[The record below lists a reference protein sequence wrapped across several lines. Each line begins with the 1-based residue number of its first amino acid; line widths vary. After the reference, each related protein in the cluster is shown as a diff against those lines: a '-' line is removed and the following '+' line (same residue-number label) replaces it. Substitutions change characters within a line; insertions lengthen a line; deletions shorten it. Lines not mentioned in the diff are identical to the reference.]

1 MKKSQL
7 RQIIRES
14 INELVIEQSGGPNF
28 NYQVPPV
35 YNNPA
40 PTPNNCPPEG
50 CRRVGIAYC
59 GASGGGDAQ
68 GLGNNLSGGALKY
81 LYDNSLQVG
90 DLVTVTANNFSWN
103 NGINA
108 FYSDQN
114 KVTGVIMQLFNTYS
128 GGGSTGNP
136 GDFAPKPSLATW
148 PYDPSLGNAN
158 DPDCGGVISTP
169 TCTHGNTSP
178 CASQWFQN
186 PNASWAANWM
196 NNRDCSNYTW
206 PATNLET
213 QALAIMANAPNP
225 QPNVYNDWN
234 DIWGAANAAFPN
246 TTGGPKAQFINKM
259 AKAKFSQCQKQA
271 CNC

>member
-7 RQIIRES
+7 RNIIRES
-14 INELVIEQSGGPNF
+14 INELMNESSLRKAIKNAEDNGYDFFTGERAGVNVSAIKEQTSGTGCKRIYVKICDGVQSNTNF
-28 NYQVPPV
+28 PSVPLGSCV
-35 YNNPA
+35 FIDGN
-40 PTPNNCPPEG
+40 TP
-50 CRRVGIAYC
+50 
-59 GASGGGDAQ
+59 
-68 GLGNNLSGGALKY
+68 
-81 LYDNSLQVG
+81 QVG
-90 DLVTVTANNFSWN
+90 DQWV
-103 NGINA
+103 
-108 FYSDQN
+108 
-114 KVTGVIMQLFNTYS
+114 
-128 GGGSTGNP
+128 
-136 GDFAPKPSLATW
+136 APS
-148 PYDPSLGNAN
+148 SLGNQQA
-158 DPDCGGVISTP
+158 GGKRLYQGYEGMPVEVTQVLPPPSWAGAFPWMINSSP
-169 TCTHGNTSP
+169 CPGSCTHGNTSP

-213 QALAIMANAPNP
+213 QALAIMASAPNP

-234 DIWGAANAAFPN
+234 DIWGGANAAFPN